1 MVQEAASAWRSVVLA
16 VARSIKMP
24 FVPSTLKKVREISG
38 CSVEDAAKRVRKE
51 VDTVRRWESDVHEEL
66 PTLAQAKNLAKLYR
80 YSAGVFLL
88 EALPDFIRV
97 PQIHDFRTL
106 SDRKGDEGQS
116 WSRNLRYL
124 IRQMESRQEFVIDA
138 IRRAETSYQ
147 PWVNSVRSDETSPEE
162 LAAKIRELLEVE
174 RDNPRDVSGIENV
187 LKEWIKRYEELAGV
201 FVFQTDNTKM
211 PIEIEEMRGLSMAD
225 RHAPFIVL
233 NSKDSQAGRI
243 FTLFH
248 EFSHLWLGASGI
260 SASDG
265 VNFRGTASSD
275 QRIERYC
282 DNVAANSLMPEQEFL
297 DSWNEIP
304 VLDAVDR
311 VEFSARKFSVSR
323 HTVVVHAFNLGMIRW
338 DVFSQMHERLAGPVE
353 KSGSAASRDGGN
365 YYATLRRNAGEKYVG
380 LVLSEYYSDEIT
392 IKEAA
397 NLLDARIPSVF
408 ALADYVGFKP

>member
-1 MVQEAASAWRSVVLA
+1 
-16 VARSIKMP
+16 MP

-51 VDTVRRWESDVHEEL
+51 VATIRRWESDAYEEL

-88 EALPDFIRV
+88 EELPAFIRI

-106 SDRKGDEGQS
+106 SNRRGDENES

-124 IRQMESRQEFVIDA
+124 IRQMESRQEFAIDA

-147 PWVNSVRSDETSPEE
+147 PWVGSVTPDQTSPEE
-162 LAAKIRELLEVE
+162 LAVKIRELLEVE
-174 RDNPRDVSGIENV
+174 RDDPRNVSGIEKV
-187 LKEWIKRYEELAGV
+187 LKEWIKRYEDLAGV

-233 NSKDSQAGRI
+233 NSKDSHAGRI
-243 FTLFH
+243 FALFH

-275 QRIERYC
+275 QHIERYC
-282 DNVAANSLMPEQEFL
+282 DTVAANSLMPEQEFL
-297 DSWNEIP
+297 ESWNEVP

-311 VEFSARKFSVSR
+311 VEFAARSFSVSR
-323 HTVVVHAFNLGMIRW
+323 HAVAVRAFNLGMIRW
-338 DVFSQMHERLAGPVE
+338 DVFSQLHERFAGPE
-353 KSGSAASRDGGN
+353 ERSGSAESGGGGN
-365 YYATLRRNAGEKYVG
+365 YYATLMRNAGEKYVG

-397 NLLDARIPSVF
+397 RLLDTKIPSVF
-408 ALADYVGFKP
+408 SLADYVGFKL

>member
-1 MVQEAASAWRSVVLA
+1 
-16 VARSIKMP
+16 MP

-51 VDTVRRWESDVHEEL
+51 VATIRRWESDAYEEL

-88 EALPDFIRV
+88 EELPAFIRV

-106 SDRKGDEGQS
+106 SNRRGDENES

-124 IRQMESRQEFVIDA
+124 IRQMESRQEFAIDA

-147 PWVNSVRSDETSPEE
+147 PWVGSVTPDQTSPEE
-162 LAAKIRELLEVE
+162 LAVKIRELLEVE
-174 RDNPRDVSGIENV
+174 RDDPRNVSGIEKV
-187 LKEWIKRYEELAGV
+187 LKEWIKRYEDLAGV

-233 NSKDSQAGRI
+233 NSKDSHAGRI

-265 VNFRGTASSD
+265 VNFRTTASSD

-282 DNVAANSLMPEQEFL
+282 DAVAANSLMPELEFL
-297 DSWNEIP
+297 ESWNEVP

-311 VEFSARKFSVSR
+311 VEFAARTFSVSR
-323 HTVVVHAFNLGMIRW
+323 HTVAVRAFNLGMIRW
-338 DVFSQMHERLAGPVE
+338 DVFSRLQERFARPVE
-353 KSGSAASRDGGN
+353 RSGSAERGGGGN
-365 YYATLRRNAGEKYVG
+365 YYATLRRNAGDRYVG

-392 IKEAA
+392 IKDAA